1 MFSHCSD
8 ESQTHLVLYDLQESS
23 LPALWHPCQNHH
35 QDSAQ
40 PYWYINFSG
49 SLWQLSIHLLSRNHK
64 GKESLHEVHASFRTQ
79 TTCLRDQLIVIGQ
92 VGSAVDT
99 AVCSVT
105 AWQISLESFGLGHL
119 HHVCCTFLTQL
130 RADAGRAAALPDS
143 VTKETLENAHKSRCC
158 LGQRVALSTQLG
170 WEEILQPVNK
180 SDKAVSYR
188 KWNTLSTTGPII

>member
-1 MFSHCSD
+1 MLYVSIIFSLFHKTVFKGEWDISTLLPAIVFDHVGKLNNKFSFLIFLTALKGMFVFPP
-8 ESQTHLVLYDLQESS
+8 ERGLTVLTVDVRDCMQAGEKDPLLGRATAHVHHGVEEVGSS
-23 LPALWHPCQNHH
+23 LAALK
-35 QDSAQ
+35 
-40 PYWYINFSG
+40 
-49 SLWQLSIHLLSRNHK
+49 R
-64 GKESLHEVHASFRTQ
+64 
-79 TTCLRDQLIVIGQ
+79 LRDQLIVIGQ

-170 WEEILQPVNK
+170 
-180 SDKAVSYR
+180 
-188 KWNTLSTTGPII
+188 